1 MHGISIIYNLFLK
14 IGSIYCGKFRRIDT
28 SNYVIGNFVLPH
40 NALLYHEFVS
50 QLMQIDKFNIYVYFK
65 VKNTSVHLIYFP
77 SDVTDVIIAQ
87 YSKKDSGKVEEF
99 FLRAKKCLIVLKL
112 HQNANK
118 SSNTI
123 VNPPDQERSPH
134 PSSQLQKNSI
144 NLEHIVGVSG

>member
-1 MHGISIIYNLFLK
+1 M
-14 IGSIYCGKFRRIDT
+14 
-28 SNYVIGNFVLPH
+28 
-40 NALLYHEFVS
+40 
-50 QLMQIDKFNIYVYFK
+50 YFK

-87 YSKKDSGKVEEF
+87 YSKKIAARWKS

-144 NLEHIVGVSG
+144 NLEHIVGVSGITPTTSIYYPASI